1 MQENNTEANNN
12 QNETAKKEPK
22 NTKEK
27 KNKGN
32 FFSEHKAEFKK
43 ITWPTK
49 KILTKQTITVIFISI
64 IVGVIIYGYDFLI
77 NFIFQKL
84 ISL

>member
-1 MQENNTEANNN
+1 MQENNSEPNNN
-12 QNETAKKEPK
+12 PSETTKKEPK
-22 NTKEK
+22 NEK
-27 KNKGN
+27 KKTGS

-49 KILTKQTITVIFISI
+49 KILVKQTITVIFISI
-64 IVGVIIYGYDFLI
+64 IVGVIIYGYDFII